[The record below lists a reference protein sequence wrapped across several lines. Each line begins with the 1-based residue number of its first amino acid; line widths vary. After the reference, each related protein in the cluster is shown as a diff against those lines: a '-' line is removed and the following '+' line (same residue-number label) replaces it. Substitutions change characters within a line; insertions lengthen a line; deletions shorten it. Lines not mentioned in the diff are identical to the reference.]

1 MYNNIGDIVMKT
13 IKETKITEY
22 TIQKSRF
29 ITVFTIVH
37 TKEEISEKLEQVK
50 IDYPGANHYCYA
62 YISDQEKR
70 CSDDGEPS
78 KTAGMPMLNVLES
91 NELNHVLCIVI
102 RYFGGIKLGAGGLV
116 RAYTKAVTSALEQ
129 NTLVEMMKGYQVKIK
144 FSYDTLKQIDY
155 LLKNVLITNKEF
167 QECITYTIHIEREQK
182 ETILKELNSYLL
194 DSTVEKEI
202 YITKEMD

>member
-13 IKETKITEY
+13 IKDNKTTEY
-22 TIQKSRF
+22 TIQKSKF
-29 ITVFTIVH
+29 ITELIQVH
-37 TKEEISEKLEQVK
+37 NKEEINLLLDKVK
-50 IDYPGANHYCYA
+50 STYPGANHYCYA
-62 YISDQEKR
+62 YIIDQEKR

-91 NELNHVLCIVI
+91 NDLNHILCIVI

-129 NTLVEMMKGYQVKIK
+129 NSLVEMIKGYEMKLK

-167 QECITYTIHIEREQK
+167 QENITYTIHIEKEQK

-194 DSTVEKEI
+194 DSTLEQEI
-202 YITKEMD
+202 YMTKEMD

>member
-37 TKEEISEKLEQVK
+37 TKEEISEKIEQVK

-62 YISDQEKR
+62 YILDQEKR

-129 NTLVEMMKGYQVKIK
+129 NNIVEMMKGYQIKIK

-155 LLKNVLITNKEF
+155 LLKNILITNKEF
-167 QECITYTIHIEREQK
+167 QECITYTIHIEQEQK

-202 YITKEMD
+202 YMTKEMD

>member
-13 IKETKITEY
+13 IKNNKTTEY
-22 TIQKSRF
+22 TIQKSQF
-29 ITVFTIVH
+29 ITDFSIVH
-37 TKEEISEKLEQVK
+37 TKEEVIAKLQQVK
-50 IDYPGANHYCYA
+50 ITYPGATHYCYA
-62 YISDQEKR
+62 YIIDQEKR

-91 NELNHVLCIVI
+91 NNLNHILCIVI

-129 NTLVEMMKGYQVKIK
+129 NSLVEMIKGYEIKLK
-144 FSYDTLKQIDY
+144 FSYDALKQIDY
-155 LLKNVLITNKEF
+155 LLKNIQIIKKEF
-167 QECITYTIHIEREQK
+167 QETITYIIRIEKEEK

-194 DSTVEKEI
+194 DSNLEQEI
-202 YITKEMD
+202 YMTKEMD

>member
-13 IKETKITEY
+13 IKENKITEY
-22 TIQKSRF
+22 IIQKSRF

-62 YISDQEKR
+62 YILDQEKR

-167 QECITYTIHIEREQK
+167 QECITYTIHIEQEQK

-202 YITKEMD
+202 YMTKEMD

>member
-62 YISDQEKR
+62 YILDQEKR

-91 NELNHVLCIVI
+91 NDLNHILCIVI

-129 NTLVEMMKGYQVKIK
+129 NNLVEMIKGYEMKLK

-167 QECITYTIHIEREQK
+167 QENITYTIHIEKEQK

-194 DSTVEKEI
+194 DSTLEQEI
-202 YITKEMD
+202 YMTKEMD

>member
-13 IKETKITEY
+13 IKNNKTTEY
-22 TIQKSRF
+22 TIQKSQF
-29 ITVFTIVH
+29 ITDFSIVH
-37 TKEEISEKLEQVK
+37 TKEEVIAKLQQVK
-50 IDYPGANHYCYA
+50 ITYPGATHYCYA
-62 YISDQEKR
+62 YIIDQEKR

-91 NELNHVLCIVI
+91 NNLNHILCIVI

-129 NTLVEMMKGYQVKIK
+129 NSLVEMIKGYEIKLK
-144 FSYDTLKQIDY
+144 FSYDALKQIDY
-155 LLKNVLITNKEF
+155 LLKTIQIIKKEF
-167 QECITYTIHIEREQK
+167 QETITYIIHIEKEEK

-194 DSTVEKEI
+194 DSNLEQEI
-202 YITKEMD
+202 YMTKEMD

>member
-62 YISDQEKR
+62 YILDQEKR

-129 NTLVEMMKGYQVKIK
+129 NNIVEMMKGYQIKIK

-155 LLKNVLITNKEF
+155 LLKNILITNKEF
-167 QECITYTIHIEREQK
+167 QECITYTIHIEQEQK

-202 YITKEMD
+202 YMTKEMD